1 MEVLAVAGEFGFGD
15 AGGILGLLALTLMLV
30 DRILRHR
37 GNPTERANLALISE
51 LKEQRR
57 SLDGRYDR
65 LLGQMDDLTQVVKD
79 LSESARQE
87 G

>member
-15 AGGILGLLALTLMLV
+15 AGGALGFLALLLMIG

-37 GNPTERANLALISE
+37 GSPNERANLALISE

-57 SLDGRYDR
+57 SLDKRYDR
-65 LLGQMDDLTQVVKD
+65 LLGQVDDLVQAVKD
-79 LSESARQE
+79 RSISPGQE
-87 G
+87 D